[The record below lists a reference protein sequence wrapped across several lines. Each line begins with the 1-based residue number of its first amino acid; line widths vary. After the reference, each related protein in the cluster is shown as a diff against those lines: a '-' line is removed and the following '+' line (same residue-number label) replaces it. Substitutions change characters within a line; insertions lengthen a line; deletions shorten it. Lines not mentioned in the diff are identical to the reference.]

1 MDNENA
7 EAKKM
12 FFDYCCNT
20 FYMLN
25 NSVLDK
31 YEKFRISKRQEKLW
45 RKEFIADC
53 VSRLD
58 PNDLSALKR
67 LKDAGAIEALSEVIE
82 QSDKGD
88 GYAKLRYAEA
98 IWWIADIPW
107 YSKVVRKEARDTVI
121 NLWKSLVEKP
131 FEITEEHK
139 AEIGLY
145 TNNHKLM
152 TLEEYVVTFAKHR
165 LSEMMKKK

>member
-1 MDNENA
+1 MDNENV
-7 EAKKM
+7 EAKKLY
-12 FFDYCCNT
+12 FDYCCNT
-20 FYMLN
+20 FFMLN
-25 NSVLDK
+25 NGDLDK
-31 YEKFRISKRQEKLW
+31 YKKFRISKKQEKLW
-45 RKEFIADC
+45 RKEFIADS

-58 PNDLSALKR
+58 TNDLSALKN

-98 IWWIADIPW
+98 IWSIADIPW
-107 YSKVVRKEARDTVI
+107 YSKAVRKGARDTVI
-121 NLWKSLVEKP
+121 NIWISLIEKP

-145 TNNHKLM
+145 TNNHKAM
-152 TLEEYVVTFAKHR
+152 TPEEFVVNYAKR
-165 LSEMMKKK
+165 ELNKMMKKR

>member
-1 MDNENA
+1 MDKDNK
-7 EAKKM
+7 EAKGM

-25 NSVLDK
+25 NGDLDK
-31 YEKFRISKRQEKLW
+31 YKKFRISKKQEKLW
-45 RKEFIADC
+45 RKEFIADAI
-53 VSRLD
+53 SRLD
-58 PNDLSALKR
+58 TNDLSALKD
-67 LKDAGAIEALSEVIE
+67 LKDAGAIEALPQVIE
-82 QSDKGD
+82 QSGKGD

-107 YSKVVRKEARDTVI
+107 YSIAVRKEARSIATK
-121 NLWKSLVEKP
+121 LWESLIEKS
-131 FEITEEHK
+131 FEITEQHK

-152 TLEEYVVTFAKHR
+152 APEEFVVNYAKR
-165 LSEMMKKK
+165 KLNEMMKKG